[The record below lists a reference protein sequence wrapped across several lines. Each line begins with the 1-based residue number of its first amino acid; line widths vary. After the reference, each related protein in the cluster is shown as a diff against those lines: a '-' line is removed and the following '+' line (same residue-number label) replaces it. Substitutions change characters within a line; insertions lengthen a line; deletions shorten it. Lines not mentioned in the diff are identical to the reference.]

1 MARTPR
7 VSVVTD
13 STADIPAAI
22 ANEMRISVVPA
33 ILTIDNETFRDSESF
48 SRDDFY
54 RRMPS
59 MKSPATTA
67 VPSIDEFKNA
77 YETGLEMGADN
88 VFAIHVSSK
97 LSAMYDTATRAAEDF
112 GDRVETFDSE
122 QLSLGLGFQAMDAA
136 DCALRGNTLDE
147 VRACALRAR
156 QNARVFAMINS
167 LEYLRRSGRVSWLQA
182 GVGDMLRIKVLI
194 DIQGGLPI
202 FAGRT
207 RTRKKGVEKLI
218 ECGET
223 WKRVARFA
231 VLHSGVPD
239 EATEIA
245 HQLDHISS
253 TPVLV
258 VSATTI
264 IGAHIG
270 PRSLGLAA
278 LVA

>member
-1 MARTPR
+1 MASTPR
-7 VSVVTD
+7 VAVVTD
-13 STADIPAAI
+13 STADIPAAL
-22 ANEMRISVVPA
+22 ASEMRISVVPA
-33 ILTIDNETFRDSESF
+33 ILTIGNETFRDCEAF

-67 VPSIDEFKNA
+67 IPSIDEFKNA
-77 YETGLEMGADN
+77 YETGLEMGAEN

-97 LSAMYDTATRAAEDF
+97 LSAMYFTASRAAEEF
-112 GDRVETFDSE
+112 GGRVETFDSE

-136 DCALRGNTLDE
+136 DCALQGGTLNK

-156 QNARVFAMINS
+156 EKTRVFAMINS

-194 DIQGGLPI
+194 DIQGGLPT
-202 FAGRT
+202 FAGKT
-207 RTRKKGVEKLI
+207 RTRKNGVQKLI
-218 ECGET
+218 ERGEA
-223 WKRVARFA
+223 WKRVTRFA

-239 EATEIA
+239 EATDIA
-245 HQLDHISS
+245 HQLEHISS
-253 TPVLV
+253 TPALV

>member
-1 MARTPR
+1 MARAPR
-7 VSVVTD
+7 VAVVTD

-22 ANEMRISVVPA
+22 AREMRISVVPA
-33 ILTIDNETFRDSESF
+33 ILTIDNETFRDSEAF

-54 RRMPS
+54 QRMPS

-77 YETGLEMGADN
+77 YETGLEMGAEN
-88 VFAIHVSSK
+88 VFAVHVSSK

-136 DCALRGNTLDE
+136 DCALRGNTLNE
-147 VRACALRAR
+147 VRDCALRAR

-218 ECGET
+218 ESGEA

-239 EATEIA
+239 EAREIA
-245 HQLDHISS
+245 HQLEHISS
-253 TPVLV
+253 TPSLV

-278 LVA
+278 LAA

>member
-1 MARTPR
+1 MASAPQ
-7 VSVVTD
+7 VAVVTD
-13 STADIPAAI
+13 STADIPAALSR
-22 ANEMRISVVPA
+22 EMCISVVPA
-33 ILTIDNETFRDSESF
+33 ILTIDNETFRDSETF

-54 RRMPS
+54 RRMTS
-59 MKSPATTA
+59 LKSPATTA
-67 VPSIDEFKNA
+67 VPSINEFKNA
-77 YETGLEMGADN
+77 YKTGLEMGAEN

-112 GDRVETFDSE
+112 GDCVETFDSE
-122 QLSLGLGFQAMDAA
+122 QLSLGLGFQAVDAA
-136 DCALRGNTLDE
+136 DCALRGGTLNE

-156 QNARVFAMINS
+156 QKARVFAMINS
-167 LEYLRRSGRVSWLQA
+167 LEFLRRSGRVSWLQA

-202 FAGRT
+202 FAGRI
-207 RTRKKGVEKLI
+207 RTRKKGVQKLI
-218 ECGET
+218 EWGEA
-223 WKRVARFA
+223 WKRVTRFA
-231 VLHSGVPD
+231 VLHTGVPD

-245 HQLDHISS
+245 HQLEHISS
-253 TPVLV
+253 VPALV